1 LVPKVEKPDDAKVAD
16 IVYQTLKDDFVKL
29 HIIEVKVLDRLL
41 YEDDA
46 VLKIEIIFDG
56 KPSDLDARKVA
67 GAVRQ
72 VRPRLTEIGEDAF
85 PLFSFVSKGDS
96 KQFEAA

>member
-1 LVPKVEKPDDAKVAD
+1 VRKPSDAKVAD
-16 IVYQTLKDDFVKL
+16 VVFTTLKDDFAKL
-29 HIIEVKVLDRLL
+29 HIIEVKVLDRTK
-41 YEDDA
+41 YEDDDI
-46 VLKIEIIFDG
+46 VKIEIIFDG
-56 KPSDLDARKVA
+56 KPSDLDARKVS

-72 VRPRLTEIGEDAF
+72 VRPRLTEIGEEAF